1 MKWTIKQQEIDL
13 NATTMITIIIIKKTI
28 KEKTFCC
35 LLAERRLRE
44 QRRSNEFYL
53 SIELIKPNV
62 KDLSLVS

>member
-13 NATTMITIIIIKKTI
+13 NAKTMIIIIIKKKTI

-44 QRRSNEFYL
+44 QRRSNEFYS

-62 KDLSLVS
+62 KVLSLVS

>member
-13 NATTMITIIIIKKTI
+13 NAKTMIIIIIKKTI

-44 QRRSNEFYL
+44 QRRSNEFYS

-62 KDLSLVS
+62 KVLSLVS